1 MPNLPDDQ
9 AKNVELV
16 NTANDKSVTITT
28 DGAKERLDVSADIV
42 GGSFSLS
49 AFNPETD
56 FSVANTALNTSTDTT
71 LYTETAEGKID
82 FIVIV
87 GSNSNYEVV
96 LVVDTVEIFRIKM
109 SELATLGLSNA
120 TNVAMWAETANK
132 NFRYHPNEGVDHLT
146 SWSLK
151 AKATGNPTPTVNWL
165 INHREIV

>member
-1 MPNLPDDQ
+1 MGDQ
-9 AKNVELV
+9 
-16 NTANDKSVTITT
+16 NDRSTDVSIHNESTDAAVTTTT
-28 DGAKERLDVSADIV
+28 DGAKERLDVAAKIV

-49 AFNPETD
+49 AFAPETD
-56 FSVANTALNTSTDTT
+56 FSVSGTALNTSTDTT
-71 LYTETAEGKID
+71 LYTQTDVGKVD
-82 FIVIV
+82 FIVVV

-96 LVVDTVEIFRIKM
+96 LEVDAVEVFRVKM

-146 SWSLK
+146 NWTLK

-165 INHREIV
+165 TNHRTEI